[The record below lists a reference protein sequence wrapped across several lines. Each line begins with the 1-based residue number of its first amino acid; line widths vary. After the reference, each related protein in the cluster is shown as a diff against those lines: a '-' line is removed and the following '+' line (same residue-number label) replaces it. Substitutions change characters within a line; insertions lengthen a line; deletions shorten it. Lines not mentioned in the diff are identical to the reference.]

1 MDNKQ
6 ALFSPKSEA
15 TVETT
20 EVLDH
25 ASDAHPADP
34 TYPRHRVHEI
44 AGCCVRPLTPA
55 DEPAWHA
62 WRARTA
68 LPVRPQPTEAQ
79 RVADLHTPYRD
90 QLFYGVFPPAAPA
103 PRDSIAF
110 CVRLRRN
117 PACPAECF
125 FDVLATPGADA
136 ALIEAVVP
144 VLHRDVA
151 AEGYTRVTSYVCPL
165 IHPAIVPVLTRLGM
179 TKVGAV
185 GSKTILQMSLP
196 VP

>member
-1 MDNKQ
+1 MDNSSNPPC
-6 ALFSPKSEA
+6 APA
-15 TVETT
+15 P
-20 EVLDH
+20 DH
-25 ASDAHPADP
+25 V
-34 TYPRHRVHEI
+34 YEI
-44 AGCCVRPLTPA
+44 ADCLVRPLTPE
-55 DEPAWHA
+55 DEPVWHE

-79 RVADLHTPYRD
+79 RVADLHTPHSA
-90 QLFYGVFPPAAPA
+90 QLFYGVFAAPA
-103 PRDSIAF
+103 RDTLAF

-117 PACPAECF
+117 PECATECF
-125 FDVLATPGADA
+125 FDVLAYPGADA

-144 VLHRDVA
+144 VLHRSVA

-185 GSKTILQMSLP
+185 GSKTILQMS